1 MPYVVRLHNKYIPEL
16 PKKVFSYSHPKA
28 TLEGNNSYRQ
38 SKTLS
43 WEMSKVCRIHG
54 FAGYF
59 HCCLYKDVTMSIH
72 PQMHTPKMHRYLN
85 QKGSTKFN
93 FKYSASPDLWIF
105 HFPKIRPQIG
115 VCPQIG
121 WKSTNRVSGGF
132 HSYYRGGST
141 ITLGN
146 FWTEWCYN
154 GHFVIFPGFS
164 CSRCYS
170 GNFVNEFSKCLV
182 L

>member
-115 VCPQIG
+115 FCPQIG
-121 WKSTNRVSGGF
+121 WKSTNRVSEGF
-132 HSYYRGGST
+132 HSYY
-141 ITLGN
+141 
-146 FWTEWCYN
+146 
-154 GHFVIFPGFS
+154 VIKKTFKLQKTHKMSS
-164 CSRCYS
+164 CQNLYELII
-170 GNFVNEFSKCLV
+170 NEFKWNVKINRRNDKSSPLC
-182 L
+182 